1 TRNLLSP
8 VLCLSPHLDRQ
19 GGPYPKPSISVSPG
33 GVIPVGGNVTI
44 RCRNQH
50 LGMKFLLYKAGVG
63 NYLTYTDPAGS
74 EAEFPITSARREQS
88 GNYTCRYSHRTG
100 PAAYSEPSDPVQI
113 IVAGEGYPKPSI
125 SLRPSGGVAPGGAVT
140 IRCRG
145 SHQNVRFH
153 LYKDGNP
160 NALQDMEP
168 AGDVTEFPIHSV
180 SWRDAGSYSCY
191 YHKKS
196 NRFIWSHPSDP
207 VELVVAEESYPKPS
221 ISVSPG
227 GVIPMGG
234 NVTIRYRHQCLGM
247 RFLLYKA
254 GDGNYPNYTDPAGS
268 EAEFP
273 ITSAR
278 REHGGSYTCRYSNR
292 TDPAAYSEPSDPV
305 QIIVAGHEF
314 LKPTIW
320 VRPSRVVALGG
331 SVTIRC
337 AGLYPGMEFFLRK
350 AGQPNPQVRTVPDG
364 TVAEFPIPSV
374 RSSRCQYSTQLDP
387 PIWSHPSDSVELVVA
402 GERPVSWS
410 ESKANSADK
419 TSAGPHS
426 TLRCSNRNIGT
437 VPIKAG
443 HLVTLLRTA
452 NKDATRGWLKTE

>member
-1 TRNLLSP
+1 MASALTILFLGWWLAGRSG
-8 VLCLSPHLDRQ
+8 VSGQ
-19 GGPYPKPSISVSPG
+19 GPYPKPSISVSPG

-113 IVAGEGYPKPSI
+113 IVAELSYPKPSI

-207 VELVVAEESYPKPS
+207 VELVVAGEGPG
-221 ISVSPG
+221 SVSPLPAPPPARPSGAGPCARGKQAQGPPESMGLEHRTPPGSRASSSGCG
-227 GVIPMGG
+227 GHTKCPSKSGHIFIPVHAPDQGVSAPMGHLEPG
-234 NVTIRYRHQCLGM
+234 SALSPGHSR
-247 RFLLYKA
+247 
-254 GDGNYPNYTDPAGS
+254 GDA
-268 EAEFP
+268 
-273 ITSAR
+273 
-278 REHGGSYTCRYSNR
+278 
-292 TDPAAYSEPSDPV
+292 
-305 QIIVAGHEF
+305 
-314 LKPTIW
+314 W
-320 VRPSRVVALGG
+320 LGG
-331 SVTIRC
+331 RDRITGGFPSKGQQQLLVFRGRGRGDPC
-337 AGLYPGMEFFLRK
+337 PRGSCRARGFPRGML
-350 AGQPNPQVRTVPDG
+350 PW
-364 TVAEFPIPSV
+364 FP
-374 RSSRCQYSTQLDP
+374 
-387 PIWSHPSDSVELVVA
+387 
-402 GERPVSWS
+402 
-410 ESKANSADK
+410 
-419 TSAGPHS
+419 
-426 TLRCSNRNIGT
+426 
-437 VPIKAG
+437 
-443 HLVTLLRTA
+443 
-452 NKDATRGWLKTE
+452 WLC